1 MRTIIWSVAVHA
13 IGAALVCSG
22 PAFSQSLDG
31 QYKATLNC
39 DKLPFTKAP
48 LTNEPV
54 TLIIAGG
61 KVSYSRTL
69 YGYDRN
75 TVVGKEVGTG
85 SVAEDG
91 MIAMSG
97 GWKGRRDSLKAS
109 YHGKLAGSS
118 ATLVGKH
125 AMTYKDQTYDR
136 ACSMTVAK

>member
-1 MRTIIWSVAVHA
+1 MRSRVWSVTVHA
-13 IGAALVCSG
+13 IGLALVFSG

-54 TLIIAGG
+54 TLTISGG

-75 TVVGKEVGTG
+75 TVVGKEVGAG
-85 SVAEDG
+85 RVAADG
-91 MIAMSG
+91 MIEVSG
-97 GWKGRRDSLKAS
+97 GWKGQRDSLKAS
-109 YHGKLAGSS
+109 YHGKLASGS
-118 ATLVGKH
+118 ATLIGKH
-125 AMTYKDQTYDR
+125 VMTYKGKTYDR
-136 ACSMTVAK
+136 ACSMNVVK

>member
-1 MRTIIWSVAVHA
+1 MRTIIWSIATHA
-13 IGAALVCSG
+13 IGAALICNG

-31 QYKATLNC
+31 KYKATLNC

-61 KVSYSRTL
+61 TASYSRTL
-69 YGYDRN
+69 YGYDHN

-85 SVAEDG
+85 RVEQDG
-91 MIAMSG
+91 MITMSG
-97 GWKGRRDSLKAS
+97 GWKGRRDSLKAN

-118 ATLVGKH
+118 TTLVGKH
-125 AMTYKDQTYDR
+125 IMTYKGQTYGR
-136 ACSMTVAK
+136 SCSMTVAK